1 MTGPRLGKLLTRA
14 RPSLVVR
21 ILLVNLVALLGFAV
35 GILYVDSFRVRLLST
50 RQAELV
56 GQGEVIAHLLAD
68 PLLPRGAALAAVADL
83 SFARGTRV
91 RVFDASGRLA
101 LDNWRNPDVVRFTL
115 EDPTTQGFRRWSAQA
130 IDRFVDFASAAEPL
144 PPWREPEAWTRA
156 GWPDAEAA
164 ARDGR
169 ARARAGR
176 GPDRAVVLE
185 AAVPVAA
192 TGGTRAVVLLTADTG
207 DVVETVR
214 QERERSFWL
223 FLAVLATSL
232 LLSAYLARTIVK
244 PLGQLALAAQRVR
257 RGRARDVEI
266 PRFPERRDEI
276 GRLARALSDMTA
288 SLRQRMDATEAFAA
302 DVAHE
307 LKNPLASLRSAV
319 EALGTV
325 RRPEDRDMLF
335 GLISD
340 DVKRIDRLI
349 LDIAAASRLEAEL
362 SRTPPRPV
370 DLGQLVGGMADAL
383 ARGAFRKGAVRLAVD
398 VAPNQPAIVMADP
411 GRLEQVIG
419 NLVDNAMSFSPPDGT
434 VRIGVVPGGG
444 TVELFVEDE
453 GPGVPPALREAIFE
467 RFYSERPAGETYG
480 THSGLGL
487 SIVRAIVEAFDGEA
501 MVLDREDGRAGAR
514 FVVRLPAAAPA

>member
-1 MTGPRLGKLLTRA
+1 
-14 RPSLVVR
+14 
-21 ILLVNLVALLGFAV
+21 
-35 GILYVDSFRVRLLST
+35 
-50 RQAELV
+50 
-56 GQGEVIAHLLAD
+56 
-68 PLLPRGAALAAVADL
+68 
-83 SFARGTRV
+83 
-91 RVFDASGRLA
+91 
-101 LDNWRNPDVVRFTL
+101 
-115 EDPTTQGFRRWSAQA
+115 
-130 IDRFVDFASAAEPL
+130 
-144 PPWREPEAWTRA
+144 
-156 GWPDAEAA
+156 
-164 ARDGR
+164 
-169 ARARAGR
+169 
-176 GPDRAVVLE
+176 
-185 AAVPVAA
+185 
-192 TGGTRAVVLLTADTG
+192 
-207 DVVETVR
+207 VR